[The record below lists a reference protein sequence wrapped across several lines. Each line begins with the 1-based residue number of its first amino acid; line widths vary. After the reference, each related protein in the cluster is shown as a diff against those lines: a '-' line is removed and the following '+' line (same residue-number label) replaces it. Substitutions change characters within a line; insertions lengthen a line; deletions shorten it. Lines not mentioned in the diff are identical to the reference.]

1 MNSKNN
7 QAEGL
12 LDSAL
17 GVAKKL
23 SHSGLEVLNKVGQN
37 QKKSEKQNSAPE
49 PAQTFPNLSKQ
60 LLGRHYASVNKVTS
74 FVAPDLTDKF
84 SDYLFEQL
92 NHLGSR
98 LSAVDQILD
107 EAGVKDLEELTQDVD
122 RSKRISDVLATQNKW
137 LASAQGALSGAT
149 GVIGSAVDV
158 PASLLLSLRSIYQ
171 IGRAYGFELNKEA
184 EQDMVQFVFKQIDLS
199 LIAQKQTL
207 LVALKALSTALE
219 THDLHQLQQLLG
231 TNQDAE
237 TLKQWLKDADGQ
249 AKFAWLNHLPKLSL
263 LSKLTPVAGA
273 SLSAAYSWKLLE
285 DVNQKAQDIF
295 SEARAYLQQ
304 HQDLNLSPIVA
315 YEKSREY
322 FAAKQ
327 QVGEL
332 KLNEVLELEK
342 HATISKVVI
351 QKKEPVSVQ
360 SEQQH
365 ETVHNDLKKLAAD
378 MVEPHVAVE
387 PQKPALSQ
395 EVDFNQAHET
405 LIDAKMIAQ
414 NEQEYLEKTTP
425 NATDIYPT
433 SSKK

>member
-7 QAEGL
+7 QLTGL
-12 LDSAL
+12 LDSAF

-23 SHSGLEVLNKVGQN
+23 SHSGLEVLNKVGKN
-37 QKKSEKQNSAPE
+37 QEKTQIPQQADNTEQS
-49 PAQTFPNLSKQ
+49 FPNLSKQ

-122 RSKRISDVLATQNKW
+122 RSQRLSELLAKQNQW

-149 GVIGSAVDV
+149 GVLGSAVDV

-171 IGRAYGFELNKEA
+171 IGRAYGFELSKET
-184 EQDMVQFVFKQIDLS
+184 EQEMVQFVFKQVDLS

-207 LVALKALSTALE
+207 LVALKALSNALE
-219 THDLHQLQQLLG
+219 THDLNQLQQLLG
-231 TNQDAE
+231 TNQDTE
-237 TLKQWLKDADGQ
+237 TLKQWLQNEDGQ
-249 AKFAWLNHLPKLSL
+249 AKFAWLNQLSKLSVL
-263 LSKLTPVAGA
+263 TKLTPVAGA

-285 DVNQKAQDIF
+285 DVNQKARAIF

-304 HQDLNLSPIVA
+304 HQDLNLSPMSA
-315 YEKSREY
+315 YQKSREY
-322 FAAKQ
+322 LAIKQ

-332 KLNEVLELEK
+332 QLNQAIELDD

-351 QKKEPVSVQ
+351 QKKDQAADVSDNPSSISQ
-360 SEQQH
+360 DFE
-365 ETVHNDLKKLAAD
+365 KLAAD
-378 MVEPHVAVE
+378 MVEPHAKVAA
-387 PQKPALSQ
+387 QKPALTQ
-395 EVDFNQAHET
+395 ELEAKEVVEYVDSDNTYGET
-405 LIDAKMIAQ
+405 ITSTV
-414 NEQEYLEKTTP
+414 EKVQ
-425 NATDIYPT
+425 
-433 SSKK
+433 SKA

>member
-12 LDSAL
+12 FESAL

-37 QKKSEKQNSAPE
+37 QKKSEKDHPVEQAESSL
-49 PAQTFPNLSKQ
+49 PNLSQQ

-74 FVAPDLTDKF
+74 FVAPDLSDKF
-84 SDYLFEQL
+84 SAYLFEQL

-122 RSKRISDVLATQNKW
+122 RSKRLSELLANQNKW

-149 GVIGSAVDV
+149 GVLGSAIDV

-171 IGRAYGFELNKEA
+171 IGRAYGFELNQDT
-184 EQDMVQFVFKQIDLS
+184 EQDMVQFIFKQIDLS
-199 LIAQKQTL
+199 LIAQKQSL
-207 LVALKALSTALE
+207 LMALKALSSALE
-219 THDLHQLQQLLG
+219 THDFNQLQQLLG

-237 TLKQWLKDADGQ
+237 TLKQWLKDAEGQ
-249 AKFAWLNHLPKLSL
+249 AKFEWLNHLPKLSI

-273 SLSAAYSWKLLE
+273 SVSAAYSWKLLE

-295 SEARAYLQQ
+295 SEARAYIQQ
-304 HQDLNLSPIVA
+304 HQDLNLSPIAA

-332 KLNEVLELEK
+332 KLNQPVELFD
-342 HATISKVVI
+342 HATIAKVEI
-351 QKKEPVSVQ
+351 QKKQHTDTDTQPVENRV
-360 SEQQH
+360 H
-365 ETVHNDLKKLAAD
+365 EDLKQLAD
-378 MVEPHVAVE
+378 QLVESHDHVPAQQPALKQKIDFKQFSEDQLE
-387 PQKPALSQ
+387 PQTDKPTQ
-395 EVDFNQAHET
+395 
-405 LIDAKMIAQ
+405 K
-414 NEQEYLEKTTP
+414 
-425 NATDIYPT
+425 
-433 SSKK
+433 

>member
-7 QAEGL
+7 QAEGMF
-12 LDSAL
+12 DSAL

-37 QKKSEKQNSAPE
+37 QKKSEKVS
-49 PAQTFPNLSKQ
+49 PADHNESSLPNLSKQ

-122 RSKRISDVLATQNKW
+122 RSKRLSELLANQNKW

-149 GVIGSAVDV
+149 GVLGSAIDV
-158 PASLLLSLRSIYQ
+158 PASLLLCLRSIYQ
-171 IGRAYGFELNKEA
+171 IGRAYGFELNQQT
-184 EQDMVQFVFKQIDLS
+184 EQDMVQFIFKQIDLS

-207 LVALKALSTALE
+207 LVALKALSSALE
-219 THDLHQLQQLLG
+219 THDLNQLQQLLG
-231 TNQDAE
+231 SHQDAE
-237 TLKQWLKDADGQ
+237 TLKQWLQDAQGQ
-249 AKFAWLNHLPKLSL
+249 AKFEWLNHLPKLSI

-285 DVNQKAQDIF
+285 DVNQKAQEIF

-304 HQDLNLSPIVA
+304 HQDLNLSPIAA

-332 KLNEVLELEK
+332 KINQAIELED

-351 QKKEPVSVQ
+351 QKKDQ
-360 SEQQH
+360 SLIDGEEANQ
-365 ETVHNDLKKLAAD
+365 TVHQDLKKLAAQ
-378 MVEPHVAVE
+378 MVEPHAEVA
-387 PQKPALSQ
+387 PQQPALSQ
-395 EVDFNQAHET
+395 EVDFNQVPEA
-405 LIDAKMIAQ
+405 
-414 NEQEYLEKTTP
+414 LEAESLQK
-425 NATDIYPT
+425 N
-433 SSKK
+433 SKK